1 MKLETIVFHE
11 NSQSHKDCLIAE
23 EKVSEPLQQAPC
35 VISLVKLPEATKE
48 KMAILFRTSHAIAK
62 NARPFSDFKWMC
74 NLDEKKGLKVGKTYR
89 NEVECRLFTKYIA
102 KAEQIKLREEL
113 EETKFCSILSDGS
126 TDTAVKEEELVYVRF
141 CTKGNVN
148 VKFIGIEAVEKADSA
163 NITQAIKNQMD
174 AACKGWEGKLV
185 ACVTDGAAVMS
196 GGKSG
201 VVTRLKGD
209 KTYVIGVHC
218 MAHRLELSFSDAI
231 KESAMF
237 RRMDELL
244 GGLYSFY
251 HKSPLNRANLIK
263 SYATL
268 KAKPLMPTR
277 IGGTRW
283 VGHLLRALDH
293 YLRGYPAIVLHL
305 EQIQSPDAQGVRSV
319 PQAKAKKFHSL
330 AKESALLQFCG
341 FLFDV
346 LSHLSSLSATL
357 QKPTITLAEAHASLL
372 ATQAVLDKY
381 ETRAGPMMKATS
393 GLTFEGVKLSVG
405 KNDDRAVKT
414 AGQTLLSRLRDSLN
428 DRFQD
433 VSEGVLRATML
444 ASFKNWTDRESVE
457 TDFGDREIEALCQHF
472 GPVLTSAGVCVEKI
486 PDQWTILKSRI
497 YAQTQTVQTTS
508 WSKVNQRDREQCPDV
523 LDLIDLVLA
532 VPASTADCERGFS
545 TMKQVKTDWRSN
557 LTSSS
562 LSDLMTIQLC
572 SPDVNDFDPS
582 TAIHLWHSDTVRSR
596 RPDYVP
602 EDQEDQDGC
611 VLTGLSDED

>member
-1 MKLETIVFHE
+1 MF
-11 NSQSHKDCLIAE
+11 
-23 EKVSEPLQQAPC
+23 
-35 VISLVKLPEATKE
+35 
-48 KMAILFRTSHAIAK
+48 
-62 NARPFSDFKWMC
+62 FSFLLYS
-74 NLDEKKGLKVGKTYR
+74 LDEKKGLKVGKTYR

-244 GGLYSFY
+244 GGLYSFC

-305 EQIQSPDAQGVRSV
+305 EQVIDTLINSWPTQTLNVICNIKYSSFIVFFLCLCIFQIQSPDAQGVRSV

-372 ATQAVLDKY
+372 ATQAVLDK
-381 ETRAGPMMKATS
+381 
-393 GLTFEGVKLSVG
+393 L
-405 KNDDRAVKT
+405 
-414 AGQTLLSRLRDSLN
+414 
-428 DRFQD
+428 
-433 VSEGVLRATML
+433 
-444 ASFKNWTDRESVE
+444 
-457 TDFGDREIEALCQHF
+457 
-472 GPVLTSAGVCVEKI
+472 
-486 PDQWTILKSRI
+486 
-497 YAQTQTVQTTS
+497 
-508 WSKVNQRDREQCPDV
+508 
-523 LDLIDLVLA
+523 
-532 VPASTADCERGFS
+532 
-545 TMKQVKTDWRSN
+545 
-557 LTSSS
+557 
-562 LSDLMTIQLC
+562 
-572 SPDVNDFDPS
+572 
-582 TAIHLWHSDTVRSR
+582 
-596 RPDYVP
+596 
-602 EDQEDQDGC
+602 
-611 VLTGLSDED
+611 

>member
-1 MKLETIVFHE
+1 MF
-11 NSQSHKDCLIAE
+11 
-23 EKVSEPLQQAPC
+23 
-35 VISLVKLPEATKE
+35 
-48 KMAILFRTSHAIAK
+48 
-62 NARPFSDFKWMC
+62 FSFLLYS
-74 NLDEKKGLKVGKTYR
+74 LDEKKGLKVGKTYR

-237 RRMDELL
+237 RRIDELL

-305 EQIQSPDAQGVRSV
+305 EQVIDTLINSWPTQTLNVICNIKYSSFIVFFLCLCIFQIQSPDAQGVRSV

-381 ETRAGPMMKATS
+381 ETR
-393 GLTFEGVKLSVG
+393 FVSV
-405 KNDDRAVKT
+405 
-414 AGQTLLSRLRDSLN
+414 
-428 DRFQD
+428 
-433 VSEGVLRATML
+433 
-444 ASFKNWTDRESVE
+444 
-457 TDFGDREIEALCQHF
+457 I
-472 GPVLTSAGVCVEKI
+472 I
-486 PDQWTILKSRI
+486 
-497 YAQTQTVQTTS
+497 
-508 WSKVNQRDREQCPDV
+508 
-523 LDLIDLVLA
+523 
-532 VPASTADCERGFS
+532 
-545 TMKQVKTDWRSN
+545 
-557 LTSSS
+557 
-562 LSDLMTIQLC
+562 
-572 SPDVNDFDPS
+572 
-582 TAIHLWHSDTVRSR
+582 
-596 RPDYVP
+596 
-602 EDQEDQDGC
+602 
-611 VLTGLSDED
+611 